1 MTFVKCTTCNNQ
13 KAKYKLWQNSKN
25 KFEKFCSFDCLK
37 IYCRLTYKRLGG
49 KAYGLAKDIV
59 EEL

>member
-25 KFEKFCSFDCLK
+25 KFEKFCSFDLLK
-37 IYCRLTYKRLGG
+37 TNIGRLLNEIKLQIEKGI
-49 KAYGLAKDIV
+49 L
-59 EEL
+59 